1 MVWIIIKVWIPSRR
15 NCFEINPIDI
25 GLSKS
30 DVVTFFKKKTRTFAR
45 GPRRG
50 WKIGLFYGSE

>member
-30 DVVTFFKKKTRTFAR
+30 DVVTFFFKKKRDHSLG
-45 GPRRG
+45 GPG
-50 WKIGLFYGSE
+50 GDGK